1 MLQGAFRI
9 LLYRNFERKQMD
21 KTLRAE
27 AEKIIYA
34 AIQAVQPDEAVRRTL
49 KDYRFNPGRKILV
62 AIGKAAWQMAKSA
75 VDTLGRVDGG
85 IVITKY
91 GHVKGDIPNVECCE
105 AGHPIPDE
113 NSFAATKRV
122 LEMVNNLAPEDTVI
136 FLVSGGG
143 SALFELPLVP
153 AEELQKITQ
162 NLLHRGAN
170 IVELNKVRKRLSS
183 VKAGR
188 FALACY
194 PAKVLSIVLS
204 DVLGDPLDSIAS
216 GPAYPDSSTCV
227 QAKAIV
233 EKYQLHLSSE
243 ATVLLEKETPKA
255 LYNVETHING
265 SVKELCA
272 AAAKAVEAMGYK
284 PLILTDELCCEASS
298 AGSFLA
304 SILKSHA
311 SSERSLAFIAGG
323 ETVVHVTGYGS
334 GGRSQELALAAA
346 PGIDGLKGAAVF
358 SIDSDGTDGP
368 TDAAGGYVD
377 GESMA
382 DFEKEGIHYDSMF
395 RENDSYHA
403 LEAIGGLIMT
413 GPTGTNVNDVAV
425 ALLKR

>member
-1 MLQGAFRI
+1 
-9 LLYRNFERKQMD
+9 MD
-21 KTLRAE
+21 KVLREE
-27 AEKIIYA
+27 AEKIIYTA
-34 AIQAVQPDEAVRRTL
+34 LQAVQPDEAVRRTL
-49 KDYRFNPGRKILV
+49 KDYRFSSGRKILV
-62 AIGKAAWQMAKSA
+62 AIGKAAWQMAKA
-75 VDTLGRVDGG
+75 ATDTLGRVDTG

-91 GHVKGDIPNVECCE
+91 KHVKGDIPCVDCYE

-113 NSFAATKRV
+113 NSFAATRKV
-122 LEMVNNLAPEDTVI
+122 LEMVKGLAPEDTVI

-143 SALFELPLVP
+143 SALFELPRIP
-153 AEELQKITQ
+153 AEELQKITLSLS
-162 NLLHRGAN
+162 NSGAD
-170 IVELNKVRKRLSS
+170 IVELNNVRKRLSS

-216 GPAYPDSSTCV
+216 GPAYPDSSTCA
-227 QAKAIV
+227 QAKAII
-233 EKYQLHLSSE
+233 EKYKIHLSPE
-243 ATVLLEKETPKA
+243 AAVQLEQETPKE
-255 LYNVETHING
+255 LCNVETYING

-272 AAAKAVEAMGYK
+272 AAARTVEEMGYK
-284 PLILTDELCCEASS
+284 ALVLTDELRCEASS

-311 SSERSLAFIAGG
+311 CSKQSLAFIAGG
-323 ETVVHVTGYGS
+323 ETVVRVTGYGT

-346 PGIDGLKGAAVF
+346 PGIAGLEGAAIF

-377 GESMA
+377 GESITA
-382 DFEKEGIHYDSMF
+382 LEEKGINFDSML

-413 GPTGTNVNDVAV
+413 GPTGTNVNDLAV